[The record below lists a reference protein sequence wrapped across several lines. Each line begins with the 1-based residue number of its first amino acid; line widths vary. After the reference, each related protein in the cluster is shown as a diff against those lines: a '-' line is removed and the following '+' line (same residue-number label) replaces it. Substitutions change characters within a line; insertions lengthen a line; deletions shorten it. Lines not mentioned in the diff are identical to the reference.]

1 MNWTE
6 QLTGQPGDFKPII
19 STITQ
24 GDGECLQSIYNQLN
38 DHATLRGNTL
48 LDYVLEGTCV
58 ALEKDGTVINLPS
71 ITTLTECR
79 EKSPPINSKK
89 YPYFRWG

>member
-71 ITTLTECR
+71 ITTLIYWRC
-79 EKSPPINSKK
+79 
-89 YPYFRWG
+89 